1 MLQSSALPSD
11 IPKKP
16 EVSLAK
22 PGVVN
27 GSEKKPSIHA
37 NAPPKAG
44 VRAQPARWL
53 SPHNHLSLSQIL
65 QQRCLQLQSQI
76 LVVNVSPPCADV
88 VLNLLEVFETQ
99 AHITKD
105 GEGLPHPSPAWG
117 PCWSWASPAAV
128 SDITVFLCCVCLR
141 TSWTAQEQ

>member
-22 PGVVN
+22 PGAVT

-44 VRAQPARWL
+44 VCAQPARWL

-105 GEGLPHPSPAWG
+105 GEGLPHPSPA
-117 PCWSWASPAAV
+117 
-128 SDITVFLCCVCLR
+128 
-141 TSWTAQEQ
+141 